1 MTDNQL
7 YTYNNLMSDGKYRQ
21 GRAES
26 YEYQTYYLDAKN
38 EYYYAAQ
45 AYESAMRLAREG
57 NDYSREMDAYRA
69 MSYCQKQFSEMGYK
83 QWQKE
88 QDYKKNDPYGRGR

>member
-1 MTDNQL
+1 MTTDQL
-7 YTYNNLMSDGKYRQ
+7 YDYNNLMSDGKYRQ

-45 AYESAMRLAREG
+45 SYDRAMSIARSAG
-57 NDYSREMDAYRA
+57 DYSREMDAYRSK
-69 MSYCQKQFSEMGYK
+69 SYCEKQFSEMGYK
-83 QWQKE
+83 QWKKE
-88 QDYKKNDPYGRGR
+88 QDYLKNDPYGRGR